1 MLAGG
6 TATAVD
12 LVLAD
17 PPYDVGAAEIDA
29 VLAALAA
36 HGWVR
41 AGSVAVME
49 RPAGSA
55 PLSWPAGW
63 SGWPQR
69 VYGDTRLE
77 LAERL

>member
-1 MLAGG
+1 
-6 TATAVD
+6 V
-12 LVLAD
+12 
-17 PPYDVGAAEIDA
+17 DA

-36 HGWVR
+36 YGWVR
-41 AGSVAVME
+41 AGSVAVVE